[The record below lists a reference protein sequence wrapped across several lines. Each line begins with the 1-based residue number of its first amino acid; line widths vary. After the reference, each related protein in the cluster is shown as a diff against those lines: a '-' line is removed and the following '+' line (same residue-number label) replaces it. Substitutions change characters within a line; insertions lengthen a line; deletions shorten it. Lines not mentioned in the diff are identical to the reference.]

1 MNVTRSF
8 DQSRILGG
16 RWDRCA
22 VASVVMLAS
31 ILMAQTTVLAE
42 VGPLPED
49 DTGVIEDTGADVAGD
64 AGDVAPMDVEAPMDA
79 ETTDT
84 APDVVDRDASSSTD
98 ADAGGDTGTTPPS
111 GPAKLD
117 GRVTVKFAD
126 DNADV
131 TVTVEPE
138 FGSWSVEQTTGA
150 SGDFAF
156 DDIPTGRYQLTFQR
170 TDYVQQG
177 RTLELRGDR
186 SLRVDLFPDQSVQ
199 LRAEALFEETDAP
212 ESVTFRLNSDR
223 GSLSPSED
231 PVPVDSNVATWTV
244 DDLPVGNWTLTA
256 EADDYLPAAYSV
268 GVPPS
273 EESSADPRQYDI
285 RLHMVSENREADSVS
300 DGGGGC
306 GCRDED
312 ARGGGGGGRIP
323 GGFGPGAVLLVG
335 LLALRRWA
343 TRATP

>member
-1 MNVTRSF
+1 MNVTPFF
-8 DQSRILGG
+8 DQSGIPGD
-16 RWDRCA
+16 RWYKYA
-22 VASVVMLAS
+22 VAFTVVLAS
-31 ILMAQTTVLAE
+31 ILTAQSTVWAE
-42 VGPLPED
+42 AGPLPD
-49 DTGVIEDTGADVAGD
+49 DGDTGVIEDTGPDVADD
-64 AGDVAPMDVEAPMDA
+64 AGDVAPMDVEA
-79 ETTDT
+79 TDT
-84 APDVVDRDASSSTD
+84 APDAVDRDAGASTD
-98 ADAGGDTGTTPPS
+98 ADVGGDTGTTIPS

-131 TVTVEPE
+131 TVSAEPE
-138 FGSWSVEQTTGA
+138 FGSWSVEETTGP

-156 DDIPTGRYQLTFQR
+156 EDIPTGRYQLTFQR

-199 LRAEALFEETDAP
+199 LRAEAFFEENDAP

-231 PVPVDSNVATWTV
+231 PVPVDSNVATWNV

-256 EADDYLPAAYSV
+256 EADGYLSASYLV
-268 GVPPS
+268 GVPPA
-273 EESSADPRQYDI
+273 EVSSGDARQFDI
-285 RLHMVSENREADSVS
+285 RLHMVSENRQADSVS

-323 GGFGPGAVLLVG
+323 GGFGPGALLLVG
-335 LLALRRWA
+335 LLALRRWT
-343 TRATP
+343 TRATH